1 MYVALRK
8 IEPTR
13 NPMIPIFFS
22 VSYSLIAAIAIHC
35 SIGIPQNQK
44 FTNDNFAIKFP
55 VNNRKRNQMFAVN
68 ANVYVVSLLTVRNCK

>member
-1 MYVALRK
+1 
-8 IEPTR
+8 
-13 NPMIPIFFS
+13 MIRIFFS

-68 ANVYVVSLLTVRNCK
+68 AANAYLVSLLTVRNCK